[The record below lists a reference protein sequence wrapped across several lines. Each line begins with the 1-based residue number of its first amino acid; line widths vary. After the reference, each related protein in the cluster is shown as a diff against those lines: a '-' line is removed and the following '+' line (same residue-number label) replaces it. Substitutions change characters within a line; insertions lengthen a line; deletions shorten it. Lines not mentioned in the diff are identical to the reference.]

1 MIDYIEISNSLYKD
15 SPNLTFCKGCS
26 NPMNDFGWETFKV
39 DGCKEMVLYWN
50 PQSRIIRLKG
60 SLPYFLKGHNFSFSR
75 KEYVESIELLQ
86 NILQVGLWDARFDR
100 FEFGAIFPVDKSP
113 SQYIKNHTAGKR
125 SKLNENWKGNNR
137 GKGKWWDNPNEILK
151 MYDAGANIRMKQ
163 KRSSRG
169 IIEED
174 GYNPNLNYLKFEA
187 HIIKPY
193 LLNFGRDILVEDM
206 QNPQS
211 LMKMKEI
218 LLSQYHLLSP
228 MKELLKPTD
237 KKEFSATD
245 IVVREFV
252 KELMNDGKSIEQ
264 AKEQIYQSIREAE
277 CLDKPDKQSRRNTI
291 KEAFNKLQ
299 EAEHSE
305 WDLTG
310 KIESALDKE

>member
-1 MIDYIEISNSLYKD
+1 MGLVIPILPCPYEGQRV
-15 SPNLTFCKGCS
+15 NLFIKLLRHY
-26 NPMNDFGWETFKV
+26 TFK
-39 DGCKEMVLYWN
+39 
-50 PQSRIIRLKG
+50 IINC
-60 SLPYFLKGHNFSFSR
+60 HNFSFSR

-187 HIIKPY
+187 HFIKPF
-193 LLNFGRDILVEDM
+193 LLNFGRDIV
-206 QNPQS
+206 
-211 LMKMKEI
+211 
-218 LLSQYHLLSP
+218 
-228 MKELLKPTD
+228 
-237 KKEFSATD
+237 
-245 IVVREFV
+245 
-252 KELMNDGKSIEQ
+252 
-264 AKEQIYQSIREAE
+264 
-277 CLDKPDKQSRRNTI
+277 
-291 KEAFNKLQ
+291 
-299 EAEHSE
+299 
-305 WDLTG
+305 
-310 KIESALDKE
+310 

>member
-1 MIDYIEISNSLYKD
+1 MNYPQFDDTRK
-15 SPNLTFCKGCS
+15 LT
-26 NPMNDFGWETFKV
+26 DEQTIV
-39 DGCKEMVLYWN
+39 
-50 PQSRIIRLKG
+50 Q
-60 SLPYFLKGHNFSFSR
+60 
-75 KEYVESIELLQ
+75 
-86 NILQVGLWDARFDR
+86 
-100 FEFGAIFPVDKSP
+100 
-113 SQYIKNHTAGKR
+113 NHTG
-125 SKLNENWKGNNR
+125 GNGGNAT
-137 GKGKWWDNPNEILK
+137 GNDNGSTSSNDNPSNNEEKPLREQI
-151 MYDAGANIRMKQ
+151 N
-163 KRSSRG
+163 
-169 IIEED
+169 
-174 GYNPNLNYLKFEA
+174 EA
-187 HIIKPY
+187 HFIKPF

-211 LMKMKEI
+211 LMKMKQI